1 MNWFLFFSPFCLE
14 TGGGSRSHT
23 RRRLVNLFSFF
34 SAGRSLCLSVFLDFR
49 RLPVLF
55 VDMQGSSGDMVALTV
70 LLMQQHQGNDGVV
83 TAGMELLGA
92 LAYNLAQAG
101 YEPHPK
107 LAVRRLKSR
116 RTTARLPFIHPIKTT
131 LLKRRR
137 RSDGKHTDEKKG
149 SETPSSFSS

>member
-1 MNWFLFFSPFCLE
+1 MGLGL
-14 TGGGSRSHT
+14 
-23 RRRLVNLFSFF
+23 LV
-34 SAGRSLCLSVFLDFR
+34 
-49 RLPVLF
+49 F

-107 LAVRRLKSR
+107 LAVCQQEHILRDASR
-116 RTTARLPFIHPIKTT
+116 F
-131 LLKRRR
+131 
-137 RSDGKHTDEKKG
+137 
-149 SETPSSFSS
+149 